1 MSRTAFAGCSAAA
14 LLLAG
19 AAYYGI
25 EWFGEVL
32 NSLVLHFSGF
42 APLWGEPGPS
52 SYLILVGINVET
64 TLMFM
69 LFGLAIGQ
77 VLPADKKARVLG
89 LPNRVIVVL
98 AFSLIAVCV
107 ETLLN
112 RWGALSWDYWWWGWP
127 HIWTVILLAYGPAS
141 LFTVWVHDL
150 QSWSAKIK
158 ILAGVYLL
166 DAVLLIVFIRLKWI

>member
-1 MSRTAFAGCSAAA
+1 MIFVLQTRGLRWPVVAGKETAWRFRDGLDPYAEKGS
-14 LLLAG
+14 G
-19 AAYYGI
+19 VQFYG
-25 EWFGEVL
+25 
-32 NSLVLHFSGF
+32 N
-42 APLWGEPGPS
+42 
-52 SYLILVGINVET
+52 
-64 TLMFM
+64 
-69 LFGLAIGQ
+69 
-77 VLPADKKARVLG
+77 ADKKARVLG